1 MNDHKENTMNDNH
14 TPDPTNAPTDKGRAT
29 DLIGVLIISA
39 ALITEMVGDPS
50 HAVILA
56 IFGHAYITKG
66 R

>member
-1 MNDHKENTMNDNH
+1 MNNNH
-14 TPDPTNAPTDKGRAT
+14 TPEPESAPAGKGRDT

>member
-1 MNDHKENTMNDNH
+1 MNDNH
-14 TPDPTNAPTDKGRAT
+14 TPDPTSAPADKGRAT

>member
-1 MNDHKENTMNDNH
+1 MNDNH
-14 TPDPTNAPTDKGRAT
+14 APDPTSAPTGKGRTT

>member
-1 MNDHKENTMNDNH
+1 MNNNRN
-14 TPDPTNAPTDKGRAT
+14 PDPESTPAGKGRST

>member
-1 MNDHKENTMNDNH
+1 MTDPES
-14 TPDPTNAPTDKGRAT
+14 TPTSKGRNT

-39 ALITEMVGDPS
+39 ALCWEMVGDPS

>member
-1 MNDHKENTMNDNH
+1 MNDNRN
-14 TPDPTNAPTDKGRAT
+14 PDPESTPADKGRTA

>member
-1 MNDHKENTMNDNH
+1 MNDNH
-14 TPDPTNAPTDKGRAT
+14 TPGPTSAPTGKGRAT

>member
-1 MNDHKENTMNDNH
+1 MNDNH
-14 TPDPTNAPTDKGRAT
+14 TTDPTKAPPDKGRTT

>member
-1 MNDHKENTMNDNH
+1 MNNNH
-14 TPDPTNAPTDKGRAT
+14 MPDPESTPASKGGAT
-29 DLIGVLIISA
+29 DLIVALIISA